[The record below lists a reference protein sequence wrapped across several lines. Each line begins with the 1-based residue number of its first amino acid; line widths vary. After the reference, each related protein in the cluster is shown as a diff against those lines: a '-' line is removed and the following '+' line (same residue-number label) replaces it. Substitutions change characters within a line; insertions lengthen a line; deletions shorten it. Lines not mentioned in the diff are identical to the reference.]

1 MELPHS
7 SACHQVSKTQ
17 VPWESKLW
25 VNSPRLFSSGW
36 SLLMPTPHTC
46 GTGSAAHSQ
55 HGLGRGWKACKPAVL
70 AEEDWPLLSCSL
82 QPFSE
87 SPPPS
92 PVFHMQPG
100 WDQTPAP
107 PPPTWRSPVLPS
119 PRPHSRAPARSTLSR
134 AGLPLAL
141 TPPRHL
147 HSSSL
152 STRKWRPRFL
162 DFLRKPQY
170 QKISL

>member
-7 SACHQVSKTQ
+7 SACLQVSKTQ

-36 SLLMPTPHTC
+36 SLLTPTPHTC

-55 HGLGRGWKACKPAVL
+55 QGLGRGWKACKPAVL
-70 AEEDWPLLSCSL
+70 AEVWPLLSCSL
-82 QPFSE
+82 QPSSE

-92 PVFHMQPG
+92 PVLHMQPG

-107 PPPTWRSPVLPS
+107 PPPGGHPCSHHHGRTPVCLLA
-119 PRPHSRAPARSTLSR
+119 PHSVVLAFPWHSH
-134 AGLPLAL
+134 PLG
-141 TPPRHL
+141 TCTRHL
-147 HSSSL
+147 SL
-152 STRKWRPRFL
+152 RGNDDHAFW
-162 DFLRKPQY
+162 
-170 QKISL
+170 IS